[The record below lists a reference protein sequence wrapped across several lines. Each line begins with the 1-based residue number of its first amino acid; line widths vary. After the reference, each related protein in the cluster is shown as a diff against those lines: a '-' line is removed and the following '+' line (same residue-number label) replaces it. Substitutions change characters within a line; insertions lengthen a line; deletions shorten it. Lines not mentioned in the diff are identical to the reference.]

1 MKNESAE
8 LIKSTKIAQ
17 ITAYRISYGS
27 LLQAFATQIAFKTY
41 GMTLELFCF
50 EPSGRDNFYRRLMKG
65 IRYPN
70 VIVEKTKEYW
80 SNLIHTEYLNSKKKR
95 DKEFLDFMYRN
106 MVCTEVV
113 KTIEQRDKKIK
124 DYEVVLSGSDQTWNP
139 VNFGEKYFTCEFV
152 PDEIKLVSYASS
164 FGREKIPNGQVRG
177 TRWYL
182 GRFSK
187 ISLRETSGREI
198 VKKLTGKMQPVVLD
212 PTLLLK
218 ADEWYKYVAN
228 NKQIDKNYIF
238 TYFLS
243 AKKEFRKKVLNLK
256 QETGFQVITVP
267 HVAQYVQA
275 DIDYSDV
282 LVNGCAPDE
291 WLALIKDAE
300 CICTDSYHGM
310 IFSIIFKKQFIV
322 MKRFRDRSNVSA
334 NTRIYEV
341 LDKLGLENRLW
352 NGGNLYYQMR
362 QKIDYDL
369 VEEKLMKYRQWS
381 YHYIQNILNED

>member
-212 PTLLLK
+212 PTLL
-218 ADEWYKYVAN
+218 
-228 NKQIDKNYIF
+228 
-238 TYFLS
+238 
-243 AKKEFRKKVLNLK
+243 
-256 QETGFQVITVP
+256 
-267 HVAQYVQA
+267 
-275 DIDYSDV
+275 
-282 LVNGCAPDE
+282 
-291 WLALIKDAE
+291 
-300 CICTDSYHGM
+300 
-310 IFSIIFKKQFIV
+310 
-322 MKRFRDRSNVSA
+322 
-334 NTRIYEV
+334 
-341 LDKLGLENRLW
+341 
-352 NGGNLYYQMR
+352 
-362 QKIDYDL
+362 
-369 VEEKLMKYRQWS
+369 
-381 YHYIQNILNED
+381 